1 MLYSVLPTLAT
12 RIYKLSKLNGVYTA
26 IIGKGYYSFFYFR
39 YYTII
44 VMCMEKLN
52 PLGGNIKGGSY
63 IIHSA
68 YKGKLIILELQT
80 LN

>member
-52 PLGGNIKGGSY
+52 PLGGI
-63 IIHSA
+63 
-68 YKGKLIILELQT
+68 
-80 LN
+80 

>member
-52 PLGGNIKGGSY
+52 PLGGEYKGG
-63 IIHSA
+63 
-68 YKGKLIILELQT
+68 ELYNT
-80 LN
+80 FCL